1 MATRHLK
8 VDPIYLTCAAC
19 REGLELRDLL
29 RLGDGHT
36 DLCSA
41 RPTLLRIDSTS
52 DGRWLPLLQSP
63 QNLTPPDRDRIREE
77 INEMI
82 ESFRAAGK

>member
-1 MATRHLK
+1 MKNLK
-8 VDPIYLTCAAC
+8 IADIFLTCAAC
-19 REGLELRDLL
+19 REGIELRDLL
-29 RLGDGHT
+29 RLGDSHA

-63 QNLTPPDRDRIREE
+63 QNLTAPDRDRIREE

-82 ESFRAAGK
+82 ESFRAERG